1 MKNEELNEFIK
12 RYLEKGKSRSAI
24 MLTGEWGIGKS
35 HYIQNELIP
44 FLKEDGKNRCVTVS
58 LYGLKT
64 LSEIS
69 KSIYLE
75 LRIKKLQAKGEAV
88 VGGKL
93 AVKTITKG
101 VTSFFGIDL
110 KASEEEMQE
119 LYKSID
125 LTGKLII
132 LEDLERSQ
140 IDILELMGY
149 VNNLVEQDG
158 VKVLLVANEFEII
171 KYVEDNSENKKPADS
186 PWPEIGNTKHIS
198 KMLATDSMEYL
209 RIKEKTIS
217 DTIQFE
223 GNLQTAILEII
234 KMFDQPLLNMFADEQ
249 SAKDI
254 FDIMLLCNSSNL
266 RSFIFAC
273 QKSADIFE
281 YIQENCDYIFIQC
294 IFFGII
300 FSPCA

>member
-12 RYLEKGKSRSAI
+12 RYLEKDKSKSAI

-44 FLKEDGKNRCVTVS
+44 FLKIDGKNRCVTVS

-88 VGGKL
+88 ACGKI
-93 AVKTITKG
+93 AVKTVAKG
-101 VTSFFGIDL
+101 IMSFWGINL

-119 LYKSID
+119 LYESID

-132 LEDLERSQ
+132 LEDLERSH
-140 IDILELMGY
+140 IDILELLGY

-158 VKVLLVANEFEII
+158 VKVLLVANESEII
-171 KYVEDNSENKKPADS
+171 KYAEDISENNKPTDS
-186 PWPEIGNTKHIS
+186 LWHKIEDTKHNS
-198 KMLATDSMEYL
+198 KVLAIDSIEYL
-209 RIKEKTIS
+209 KIKEKTIS

-223 GNLQTAILEII
+223 GSLQTAILEII

-254 FDIMLLCNSSNL
+254 SDIM
-266 RSFIFAC
+266 
-273 QKSADIFE
+273 
-281 YIQENCDYIFIQC
+281 
-294 IFFGII
+294 FFQIV
-300 FSPCA
+300 